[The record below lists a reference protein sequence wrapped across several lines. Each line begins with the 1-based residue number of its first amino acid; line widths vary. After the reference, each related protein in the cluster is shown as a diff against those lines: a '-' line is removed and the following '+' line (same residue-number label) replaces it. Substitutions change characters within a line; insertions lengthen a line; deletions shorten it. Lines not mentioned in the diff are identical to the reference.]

1 MSSLLLALLAGLAV
15 SFVALIGFACVVLFN
30 ERALNTFLLWVIPLA
45 AGSLI
50 GTAFFHLLPES
61 VEAGGPTFIMAAVG
75 LGFFF
80 VLDSGV
86 WLYHCHGPHRHHGHG
101 GEHGHAA
108 GLEHGHACPVKPVGI
123 LSLVGDMVHN
133 VTDGVVIASAFLVSP
148 ILGLFTTLAAILHEI
163 PQEVGDFGVLLRAG
177 FEKKRALRWNFF
189 AALTILIGI
198 VGVFIAQPYAQNM
211 TAYTVPFAAGSFL
224 YIALTNL
231 LPDLKEE
238 MSARV
243 RIEQGVIFFLS
254 IGLMYAAT
262 FVEI

>member
-1 MSSLLLALLAGLAV
+1 MPPFLLALLAGLAV
-15 SFVALIGFACVVLFN
+15 SLMALIGFVCVVLFK
-30 ERALNTFLLWVIPLA
+30 EKTLDRFLTFVIPLA
-45 AGSLI
+45 AGTLV
-50 GTAFFHLLPES
+50 GTALFHLLPES
-61 VEAGGPTFIMAAVG
+61 VEAEGPTFVLAAVG

-80 VLDSGV
+80 ILDSAV
-86 WLYHCHGPHRHHGHG
+86 WLYHCHGPHRHHLHEGH
-101 GEHGHAA
+101 EHAKT
-108 GLEHGHACPVKPVGI
+108 ERSRPCPVKPVGV

-148 ILGLFTTLAAILHEI
+148 TLGLFTTLAALLHEI

-198 VGVFIAQPYAQNM
+198 TGVFLAQPYAENL
-211 TAYTVPFAAGSFL
+211 TTYTIPFAAGSFL

-238 MSARV
+238 GSAQV
-243 RIEQGVIFFLS
+243 RIEQGVVFFLS
-254 IGLMYAAT
+254 IAFMYVTT
-262 FVEI
+262 FAEV